1 MDKRFCLDEKDIYI
15 LLNEV
20 KFDQSELGK
29 AEDEMPEILKE
40 KIKKNVPKKIRNR
53 MYLKIAKRGAVA
65 AAILLVLLMGAGTV
79 SPVLAKNI
87 PLVNSIFEILNIKF
101 GHYEEYMPYSQ
112 LVNKS
117 VTDSGITITIT
128 EALADDSK
136 LILGYIISSQSRI
149 DNLEVVG
156 LSRFLKVNDSTVG
169 GGVGA
174 GQYLDDSTF
183 MGSDQVS
190 YSSPGASDRLKVDL
204 NINDILG
211 IKGKWNFAFTVSKD
225 ELVKNSSVFT
235 PHCKVDL
242 PDCLVT
248 VDKIVFSPIDTTI
261 NFSGIYKDKNISA
274 QTRAMEPFY
283 TWVVFDDKGIELI
296 DRGGSW
302 GGNTNLPE
310 GKDFKG
316 NAQYE
321 KANNIPQYLT
331 IIPCRIIHA
340 GGGGVSIDQSG
351 QETPL
356 TIKTKTPGESAQ
368 KIDGHFPFELTQGKM
383 GNLIIKDIKTA
394 NNETVVRYTAEGKAP
409 YLQGSK
415 LHIKN
420 AAGEYVTP
428 KQYIKRDEEHPNEF
442 TMVFPALE
450 GNQQYSVSTSRFEN
464 IDFMEELKIMI
475 ELR

>member
-1 MDKRFCLDEKDIYI
+1 M
-15 LLNEV
+15 
-20 KFDQSELGK
+20 
-29 AEDEMPEILKE
+29 
-40 KIKKNVPKKIRNR
+40 
-53 MYLKIAKRGAVA
+53 
-65 AAILLVLLMGAGTV
+65 
-79 SPVLAKNI
+79 
-87 PLVNSIFEILNIKF
+87 
-101 GHYEEYMPYSQ
+101 
-112 LVNKS
+112 
-117 VTDSGITITIT
+117 
-128 EALADDSK
+128 
-136 LILGYIISSQSRI
+136 
-149 DNLEVVG
+149 
-156 LSRFLKVNDSTVG
+156 
-169 GGVGA
+169 
-174 GQYLDDSTF
+174 
-183 MGSDQVS
+183 
-190 YSSPGASDRLKVDL
+190 KVDL

-211 IKGKWNFAFTVSKD
+211 IKGKWNFAFAVSKD

-235 PHCKVDL
+235 PQSKVDL

-274 QTRAMEPFY
+274 QARAMEPFFY

-331 IIPCRIIHA
+331 LIPCRITPA

-351 QETPL
+351 QETPV
-356 TIKTKTPGESAQ
+356 TIKTKTPGESTQ
-368 KIDGHFPFELTQGKM
+368 KIDGHFPFELAQGKM
-383 GNLIIKDIKTA
+383 GKLIIKDIKTA
-394 NNETVVRYTAEGKAP
+394 NGETVVRYTAEGKAP
-409 YLQGSK
+409 YLQGST

-420 AAGEYVTP
+420 SAGEYVTP
-428 KQYIKRDEEHPNEF
+428 KQYIKRDEENTNEF

-450 GNQQYSVSTSRFEN
+450 GSKQYSVSTSRFEN